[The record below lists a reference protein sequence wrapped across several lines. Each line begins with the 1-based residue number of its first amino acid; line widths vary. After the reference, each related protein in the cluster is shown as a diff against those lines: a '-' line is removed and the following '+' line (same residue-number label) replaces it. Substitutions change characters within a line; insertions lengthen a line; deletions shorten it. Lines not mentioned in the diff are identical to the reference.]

1 MKHITKMHHI
11 LTDKIFVPVDTY
23 NIKIHLYFEQ
33 RFELKENMR

>member
-11 LTDKIFVPVDTY
+11 LTDKNFPVDTY
-23 NIKIHLYFEQ
+23 NVKIHLYFEQ